1 MLDKFGRRSRK
12 RIKKNSRKSRR
23 YSRKRNTRFGGS
35 PIDDVFSEQAEQ
47 LDADNL
53 ISELTGKSIDDVIK
67 EQTQIKENRN
77 INEIL
82 SKQSEEFKQEYI
94 MFQKKLANALKLDE
108 DFIKMLTDLPANK
121 RVIIYILLKYFSSI
135 LKDYESNKSK
145 SIKEIIKP
153 YFDHVK
159 EGYIQKNKRKRDQ

>member
-1 MLDKFGRRSRK
+1 
-12 RIKKNSRKSRR
+12 
-23 YSRKRNTRFGGS
+23 
-35 PIDDVFSEQAEQ
+35 
-47 LDADNL
+47 
-53 ISELTGKSIDDVIK
+53 
-67 EQTQIKENRN
+67 
-77 INEIL
+77 
-82 SKQSEEFKQEYI
+82 
-94 MFQKKLANALKLDE
+94 
-108 DFIKMLTDLPANK
+108 MLTDLPANK